1 MKQWSWNSVLKDFV
15 LNCRVLMGGMVGPI
29 SDTFSHW
36 YHQLMVSIFNQS
48 RDRCSNPS
56 DRFWLLQSPLKCQ
69 HCHHFWHHFCHLV
82 LQQLWGKL
90 TWPDL
95 LCLNSFLGRK
105 LHPWNLHSIPKT
117 VDWSKPFTKVY
128 VIKQIAQY
136 IFSSMFRNFQH
147 STEFIVTNYFIYIST
162 LSRKFQDS

>member
-1 MKQWSWNSVLKDFV
+1 MLKYFV

-56 DRFWLLQSPLKCQ
+56 KRFCLLQFPLECQ
-69 HCHHFWHHFCHLV
+69 HCQQFWQHFCHLF
-82 LQQLWGKL
+82 LQQLWGKQ
-90 TWPDL
+90 TWPDP

-105 LHPWNLHSIPKT
+105 LHSWNLHSIAKLFET
-117 VDWSKPFTKVY
+117 TFYQKLLYWINVLINISVEC
-128 VIKQIAQY
+128 VE
-136 IFSSMFRNFQH
+136 IFRIFGVF
-147 STEFIVTNYFIYIST
+147 F
-162 LSRKFQDS
+162 